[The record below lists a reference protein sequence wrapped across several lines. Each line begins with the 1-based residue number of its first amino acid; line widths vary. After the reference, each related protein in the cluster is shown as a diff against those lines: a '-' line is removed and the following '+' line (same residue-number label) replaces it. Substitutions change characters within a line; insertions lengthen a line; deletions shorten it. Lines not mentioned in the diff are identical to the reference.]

1 MEPKKGRKAVV
12 SSEVFAVIEVEGRS
26 IVHVHVEAAH
36 WNEKHNQIDRQDG
49 RKELEI

>member
-12 SSEVFAVIEVEGRS
+12 SSEVEEVVVAVIEVEGRFRA
-26 IVHVHVEAAH
+26 HVEAAH

-49 RKELEI
+49 RKE